1 VDGRWYVI
9 LWIVEMGSIVKDDDL
24 EGSKDVMQS
33 SSTPTKA
40 RFFQCSYVLSLYLFH
55 RM

>member
-9 LWIVEMGSIVKDDDL
+9 LWIVEMGSIVEDDDDL

-33 SSTPTKA
+33 SSIPTKA
-40 RFFQCSYVLSLYLFH
+40 
-55 RM
+55 